1 MRHNLR
7 LMPFKDP
14 QKHKECIARYY
25 LENKE
30 RLYLSKKKKR
40 SSYRKYLQEVKEAT
54 PCADCKENF
63 PYYIM
68 DFDHL
73 PGTEKK
79 FEIGGAN
86 SATSLQA
93 LKDEIAK
100 CEVVCANCHRHRTFM
115 RQTQDLTAKLPA

>member
-1 MRHNLR
+1 
-7 LMPFKDP
+7 MPFKDP
-14 QKHKECIARYY
+14 QKRKECLARYY

-30 RLYLSKKKKR
+30 RLYLSKKKR
-40 SSYRKYLQEVKEAT
+40 RGWYRKYIQEIKSTT
-54 PCADCKENF
+54 PCADCKEFF

-73 PGTEKK
+73 PGVEKK

-100 CEVVCANCHRHRTFM
+100 CEIVCANCHRHRTFM
-115 RQTQDLTAKLPA
+115 RQTKDPEDSSQE